1 MRDPAA
7 PGARS
12 RAGSGGPTPEAW
24 ELAAFAERA
33 EALRR
38 GTLEGNVV
46 AFVRLLREAG
56 LPVTTGDAIEAARA
70 LLAVGVETREGARA
84 ALAAT
89 LLRRP
94 AERALFE
101 ALFEQFWSGRAPRAA
116 PPRPPREVAAPGRSA
131 EPPGRLARSAVPEA
145 RASGG
150 EAVPP
155 PQATAGAYSGQD
167 LLTLRDFSSLRPE
180 ELGAVRRLIRA
191 LAPRLASAL
200 ARRRR
205 AARLGHDIDLRR
217 SMRRAARGDGELREL
232 AHRRRRRR
240 RMRLVVLADVSGSM
254 DLYSRFLVQFLYG
267 LQQELR
273 GVSTFVFSTRLFE
286 VTPMLR
292 ARSFDAALRLVSS
305 SVDAWSGG
313 TQIGAVLADFN
324 RRYARERVGRD
335 TVVIV
340 LSDGWDRGDAASVGR
355 EMALLHRRAR
365 RLIWLNPL
373 LGAPG
378 YQPLAGGMAAALPH
392 CDDFLPAHS
401 VESLTALGRRL
412 LALEERVGRAERR
425 LGAGR

>member
-1 MRDPAA
+1 MNGGAA
-7 PGARS
+7 PGV
-12 RAGSGGPTPEAW
+12 W

-33 EALRR
+33 GALRR
-38 GTLEGNVV
+38 GTVEGNVV

-56 LPVTTGDAIEAARA
+56 LQVTTGDAIVAARA
-70 LLAVGVETREGARA
+70 LLAVGLASREDVRA

-89 LLRRP
+89 LVRRQ
-94 AERALFE
+94 AERPLFE
-101 ALFEQFWSGRAPRAA
+101 ALFEQFWSRRAPGDA
-116 PPRPPREVAAPGRSA
+116 PPGPPREVAASDRGA
-131 EPPGRLARSAVPEA
+131 GPPARLRRDAVPEA
-145 RASGG
+145 LYAGG
-150 EAVPP
+150 EAAPAP
-155 PQATAGAYSGQD
+155 RATPGAYSGQD
-167 LLTLRDFSSLRPE
+167 LLTRRDFSSMRPE
-180 ELGAVRRLIRA
+180 ELDAVRRLIRS

-205 AARLGHDIDLRR
+205 AARLGHEVDLRR
-217 SMRRAARGDGELREL
+217 SMRRAGRRHGELREL
-232 AHRRRRRR
+232 ARRRRRR
-240 RMRLVVLADVSGSM
+240 RRTRLVVLADVSGSM

-292 ARSFDAALRLVSS
+292 ARSFAGALRLVSS

-313 TQIGAVLADFN
+313 TQIGATLADFN

-335 TVVIV
+335 TVVVV
-340 LSDGWDRGDAASVGR
+340 LSDGWDRGDASSVGR
-355 EMALLHRRAR
+355 EMASLHRRAR
-365 RLIWLNPL
+365 RVIWLNPL

-401 VESLTALGRRL
+401 VEALAALGRRL
-412 LALEERVGRAERR
+412 LALEAGGGRA
-425 LGAGR
+425 GRSLAAAR